1 MTFTIPNCLTFFR
14 VLAIPMIVA
23 IQLSELKYGN
33 WYNAILFTLAGISD
47 ALDGYL
53 ARRWNQTSKLGA
65 FLDPVADKLLVTT
78 MLILIVT
85 DPVVRG
91 SVISAWFFTLVVVV
105 IIGRGIMV
113 SALREWMAEI
123 GKRANVAVS
132 VVGKYKTGMQ
142 MTAIGALL
150 FKQSLFGIPILL
162 IGELLLYIAGVL
174 TIWSMTIYLS
184 AAYRAVKEG

>member
-105 IIGRGIMV
+105 IIGREIMV

>member
-91 SVISAWFFTLVVVV
+91 SVMSPWFFTLVVVI
-105 IIGRGIMV
+105 IIGREIMV

-162 IGELLLYIAGVL
+162 IGELLLYIAGIL
-174 TIWSMTIYLS
+174 TIWSMMIYLS
-184 AAYRAVKEG
+184 ASYKAVKEG